1 MISSAGAR
9 AGPVSPRGRR
19 QESGGREG
27 EGDASI
33 ITGDISSGRL
43 GSATV
48 YYSKNRLTGR
58 AVSHIINTN
67 TEQMQRKEVVHVP
80 WISERGWKM

>member
-9 AGPVSPRGRR
+9 ADPVSLRGRR

-80 WISERGWKM
+80 WISVRGWKV